1 MDPMNEPLRILV
13 ADGRLE
19 RLQEVTNTLIGLGH
33 QVLPEIELTRVG
45 PVTAG
50 EKPDVALVVVGESSE
65 NALAMIGKIVHEAAC
80 PVIALL
86 DVEDSNFVKE
96 AAKRGIFAYVTRSE
110 DPQEL
115 ASSFDVVLRRF
126 AE

>member
-1 MDPMNEPLRILV
+1 MNEPLRILV

-50 EKPDVALVVVGESSE
+50 EKPDVALVVVGESSD

-110 DPQEL
+110 DPQDL